1 MHNIQEVVSFL
12 NTQFPPSLAEEYD
25 NVGLLVGD
33 SLQQV
38 TGVLI
43 SLDCTEAILDE
54 AIAKQC
60 NIVVCHHPIIF
71 KGLKKITGANYVQRI
86 IIKAIQNNIAIY
98 ACHTNL
104 DNMLSGVNDVIANK
118 IGLINKRILAPRT
131 DTLSKLI
138 TYAPVAEIENIKATL
153 FAAGAGNIGQYA
165 DCSFVSTGT
174 GSFRPL
180 LSANPKIGLA
190 GGPQEQV
197 SEAKLEFLVPQFAI
211 HNVLKALHE
220 LSYYETKAYEIIQIQ
235 NANQTIGSGLIAE
248 LPEALT
254 NEAFLHLLKHK
265 MKLNC
270 IRHTQFI
277 NKKIKNIALCGGSG
291 SFLMPN
297 AIAAG
302 ADAYISADFKYHE
315 FFDADAKLLIADIGH
330 YESEQFTSEIFYA
343 QLRKKFPIF
352 ALFLTDINTNPINYF
367 Y

>member
-1 MHNIQEVVSFL
+1 MTQIKEVVEFL
-12 NTQFPPSLAEEYD
+12 NYQFPPSLAEDYD
-25 NVGLLVGD
+25 NVGLQVGND
-33 SLQQV
+33 ALEV

-54 AIAKQC
+54 AIAKKC
-60 NIVVCHHPIIF
+60 NVVVCHHPIIF
-71 KGLKKITGANYVQRI
+71 KGLKKITGNNYVSRI
-86 IIKAIQNNIAIY
+86 VIKAIQHNIAIY

-104 DNMLSGVNDVIANK
+104 DNMLHGVNEVIANK
-118 IGLINKRILAPRT
+118 IGLINKSILLSKAN
-131 DTLSKLI
+131 TLSKLV
-138 TYAPVAEIENIKATL
+138 TYAPIAETETVKQAL

-165 DCSFVSTGT
+165 ECSFVTTGI

-180 LSANPKIGLA
+180 HDARPQIGNA

-197 SEAKLEFLVPQFAI
+197 QEVKLEFLVPHFALN
-211 HNVLKALHE
+211 NVVKALQA
-220 LSYYETKAYEIIQIQ
+220 LTYYETKAYEIMPIL
-235 NANQTIGSGLIAE
+235 NANQEIGSGLIAS
-248 LPEALT
+248 LPEAIT
-254 NEAFLHLLKHK
+254 NEAFLHLLKQK
-265 MKLNC
+265 MNLTC
-270 IRHTQFI
+270 IRHTQFV
-277 NKKIKNIALCGGSG
+277 NKKIKKVALCGGSG
-291 SFLMPN
+291 SFLLQH

-315 FFDADAKLLIADIGH
+315 FFDAEAQVLIADIGH